1 MTTLSEVANTMKI
14 YTEERILCTV
24 CMQNKNFLFVVKQ
37 VESKYYLLEMCPRC
51 QKHCNDIK
59 EIPSR
64 IAKDYPAPT
73 K

>member
-51 QKHCNDIK
+51 QKHCEDIK